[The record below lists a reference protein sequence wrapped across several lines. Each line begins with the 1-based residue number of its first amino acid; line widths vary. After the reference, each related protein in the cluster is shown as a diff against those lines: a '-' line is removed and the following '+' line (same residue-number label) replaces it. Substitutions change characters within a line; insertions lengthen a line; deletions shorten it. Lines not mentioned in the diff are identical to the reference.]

1 MKNRILKKYD
11 YQTESNKFYTI
22 LEEIEFDKEKGIS
35 LNPFLDS
42 KNLFDKEVV
51 IIKNNDLKKNINFN
65 IRNTEF
71 GLFLEVYSSSHEDV
85 FIVDKSFE
93 LSEILSLI
101 EKLYSFSYETAIK
114 YLKYKFGFKDIY
126 LFYW

>member
-126 LFYW
+126 LFY

>member
-42 KNLFDKEVV
+42 ENLFDKEVV
-51 IIKNNDLKKNINFN
+51 IIKDNDLKNIINFN

-126 LFYW
+126 LFY

>member
-51 IIKNNDLKKNINFN
+51 IIKDNDLKNIINFN

-126 LFYW
+126 LFY

>member
-42 KNLFDKEVV
+42 KNIFDKEVV
-51 IIKNNDLKKNINFN
+51 IIKDNDLKNIINFN

-101 EKLYSFSYETAIK
+101 EKLYNFSYETAIK

-126 LFYW
+126 LFY

>member
-22 LEEIEFDKEKGIS
+22 LEEIEFDKEKGVL
-35 LNPFLDS
+35 LNPFSDS

-51 IIKNNDLKKNINFN
+51 VIKDNNLKDIINFN

-71 GLFLEVYSSSHEDV
+71 GLFLEIYSSNSEDI
-85 FIVDKSFE
+85 FIVDKSFN
-93 LSEILSLI
+93 LSEVLCLI

-114 YLKYKFGFKDIY
+114 YLQYKFGFKDIY
-126 LFYW
+126 LFY

>member
-22 LEEIEFDKEKGIS
+22 FEEIEFDKEKGIS

-51 IIKNNDLKKNINFN
+51 IIKDNDLKNIINFN

-126 LFYW
+126 LFY

>member
-42 KNLFDKEVV
+42 ENLFDKEVV
-51 IIKNNDLKKNINFN
+51 IIKDNDLKNIINFN

-126 LFYW
+126 LFYL

>member
-42 KNLFDKEVV
+42 ENLFDKEVV
-51 IIKNNDLKKNINFN
+51 IIKDNDLKNIINFN